1 MYTNLRIPGPTPLPE
16 PVLRALSQPMISHR
30 SAEFKQLFKGLL
42 ADLKHIF
49 QTESDVLLLAASGT
63 GGMEAA
69 VVNTVRPGDPV
80 LAVSIGYFGE
90 RFADIAETCGARV
103 ARLTFP
109 WGQAADPEA
118 VRAQLEAQPD
128 TRAVLVTHN
137 ETSTGVT
144 NDLEAIAAA
153 VRSLEDGA
161 PLLIVDAV
169 SSIGALDLPTDAW
182 GCDIVTTCS
191 QKALMAPPGIALLS
205 VSPRA
210 WRVIEQTPRRSYYFD
225 LQALRKRAA
234 EGETPATPP
243 VSDMFALR
251 AGVDLILQ
259 EGLHNAFARHHRIG
273 DYTRRGILD
282 LGLGLLAEPRFAS
295 DTVTAITFPP
305 GVDADAVR
313 GRLRNE
319 FGVVLGGGQGPFKGR
334 IARIGHMGYV
344 SEADIDGVL
353 NALRAVLTLT

>member
-1 MYTNLRIPGPTPLPE
+1 MPTNLRIPGPTPLPDS
-16 PVLRALSQPMISHR
+16 VLRALSQPMISHR
-30 SAEFKQLFKGLL
+30 STEFKQLFMGLL

-80 LAVSIGYFGE
+80 LALSVGYFGD
-90 RFADIAETCGARV
+90 RFAAIAETCGAQV
-103 ARLTFP
+103 ARLAFP

-128 TRAVLVTHN
+128 TRAVLVTYN

-144 NDLEAIAAA
+144 NDLQAIAAA
-153 VRSLEDGA
+153 VHSLGYDA

-169 SSIGALDLPTDAW
+169 SAIGGIDLPTDAW

-191 QKALMAPPGIALLS
+191 QKALMAPPGVALLS
-205 VSPRA
+205 VSPKA
-210 WRVIEQTPRRSYYFD
+210 WRIIEQTPTRSYYFD
-225 LQALRKRAA
+225 LKALRKRAA
-234 EGETPATPP
+234 DGETPATPP

-259 EGLHNAFARHHRIG
+259 EGLQHVFARHHRIG
-273 DYTRRGILD
+273 EYTRQGIAA

-295 DTVTAITFPP
+295 DTVTAVAFPA
-305 GVDADAVR
+305 GTDADAIR
-313 GRLRNE
+313 SRLRKE
-319 FGVVLGGGQGPFKGR
+319 FGIALGGGQGPLKGQ

-344 SEADIDGVL
+344 SEMDIE
-353 NALRAVLTLT
+353 AVLTALRTVLS

>member
-1 MYTNLRIPGPTPLPE
+1 MHTNLRIPGPTPLPE
-16 PVLRALSQPMISHR
+16 AVLRALSQPMISHR

-42 ADLKHIF
+42 ADLQHIF

-69 VVNTVRPGDPV
+69 IVNTIRPGDAV
-80 LAVSIGYFGE
+80 LAVSIGYFGD
-90 RFADIAETCGARV
+90 RFAAIAETCGARV
-103 ARLTFP
+103 TRLTFP

-118 VRAQLEAQPD
+118 IKAQLAAQPD

-144 NDLEAIAAA
+144 NDLGAIAA
-153 VRSLEDGA
+153 VVHSLGEGS

-210 WRVIEQTPRRSYYFD
+210 WRVIEQTPTRSYYFD
-225 LQALRKRAA
+225 LKALRRRAA

-259 EGLHNAFARHHRIG
+259 EGLTNVFARHHRIG
-273 DYTRRGILD
+273 EYTRQGILA
-282 LGLGLLAEPRFAS
+282 LGLGLLADPRYVS
-295 DTVTAITFPP
+295 DTVTAVTFPP
-305 GVDADAVR
+305 GMDADAIR
-313 GRLRNE
+313 SRLRKE
-319 FGVVLGGGQGPFKGR
+319 FGVVLGGGQGPLKGQ

-344 SEADIDGVL
+344 SEEDIAAVL
-353 NALRAVLTLT
+353 SALRAILA